1 MLGVRC
7 VDVVL
12 LESIFKLGWCF
23 PIVKTGDR
31 RKKSFMVPFLC
42 LNLII
47 KSISIHESYVTHV

>member
-23 PIVKTGDR
+23 PLLKLVTEE
-31 RKKSFMVPFLC
+31 RKALWYLFC

>member
-23 PIVKTGDR
+23 PLLKLVTEE
-31 RKKSFMVPFLC
+31 RKALWYIFFV
-42 LNLII
+42 
-47 KSISIHESYVTHV
+47 